1 MVHCRAAP
9 PAISAVDDAALC
21 DGLAREHAL
30 ADGPATGGPEEV
42 FRESTTVPR
51 LPQFQPYI
59 KKNPGASVLKLALRA
74 LGDPGARCRTGSP
87 ACAARWGP
95 RQVRMCGLAGQA
107 GAGPAWVG
115 LAEAGVFARGHALG
129 AMVPTLTGASL
140 SRDTPWHL
148 SCTAGIHSIGWARLS
163 GRCI

>member
-1 MVHCRAAP
+1 M
-9 PAISAVDDAALC
+9 
-21 DGLAREHAL
+21 
-30 ADGPATGGPEEV
+30 
-42 FRESTTVPR
+42 PR
-51 LPQFQPYI
+51 LRAI
-59 KKNPGASVLKLALRA
+59 RAVTSEKKNPGASVLKLALRA